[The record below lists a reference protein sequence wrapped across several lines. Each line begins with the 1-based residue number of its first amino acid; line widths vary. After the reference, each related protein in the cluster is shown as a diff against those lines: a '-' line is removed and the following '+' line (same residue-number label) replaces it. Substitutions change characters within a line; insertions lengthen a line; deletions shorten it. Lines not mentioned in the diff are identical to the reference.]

1 MDLKQYTIAQL
12 QSAYADTSVSVEAVT
27 SAYLD
32 AITHRDGSVKA
43 YLSVLASSAVERAEV
58 LDQRLA
64 AGEKPTA
71 LFGVPVAIKDN
82 LCLTGTRTT
91 AGSKMLEHYVAPYTA
106 TVVQRLLDAGAI
118 ILGKTNLD
126 EFAMGSSTENS
137 AFQKT
142 ANPWDLKRVP
152 GGSSGGSAAAVA
164 AQEALVALG
173 SDTGGS
179 IRQPA
184 SFCGLVGLKPTYGRV
199 SRAGVIALASSL
211 DQVGPFA
218 RNVAD
223 AFALF
228 RTIAGPD
235 AADATT
241 VDAPFTDAA
250 VLQKGFKGL
259 RVGVLP
265 DATMAGLEPNVA
277 ERIADAIRVM
287 EKGGAEI
294 IPVEIPHAALC
305 LAIYAILVTSE
316 SSSNLARYDGLR
328 YGASM
333 APAAGESFAAF
344 TTRVRGMALG
354 AEPQRRT
361 LLGTYALSKGYADQ
375 YYHRARQLQA
385 AVAWEFDNAFKTVD
399 VLFGPTSPSVAFP
412 IGEKFNDPLTMYL
425 SDIFT
430 VPANIANVPAL
441 SIPIGFSQHLPVGGQ
456 FIGPRFR
463 EDVVFRAGAA
473 FEAESGISNL
483 AAPLP

>member
-1 MDLKQYTIAQL
+1 MDPKRLTIAEL
-12 QSAYADTSVSVEAVT
+12 HDAYANGSLSVEAVT

-32 AITHRDGSVKA
+32 SITHRDGSVRA
-43 YLSVLASSAVERAEV
+43 YLSVQASAAIERAEA
-58 LDQRLA
+58 LDKRLA
-64 AGEKPTA
+64 SGEKPSG
-71 LFGVPVAIKDN
+71 LFGVPMAIKDN
-82 LCLTGTRTT
+82 LCLAGTRTT
-91 AGSKMLEHYVAPYTA
+91 AGSAMLTDYIAPYTA
-106 TVVQRLLDAGAI
+106 TVVQRVLDAGAV

-142 ANPWDLKRVP
+142 ANPWDLTRVP

-164 AQEALVALG
+164 AEEALVALG

-199 SRAGVIALASSL
+199 SRAGVVALASSL

-218 RNVAD
+218 RTVED

-228 RTIAGPD
+228 QTIAGQD

-241 VDAPFTDAA
+241 VDAPLTDQA
-250 VLQKGFKGL
+250 VLHRGLKGL
-259 RVGVLP
+259 RVGILP
-265 DATMAGLEPNVA
+265 DAVMEGVDPGVA
-277 ERIADAIRVM
+277 ERMADAVRTL
-287 EKGGAEI
+287 EKGGAQI
-294 IPVEIPHAALC
+294 VPVEIPHAQLC
-305 LAIYAILVTSE
+305 LAIYAIIVTSE

-328 YGASM
+328 YGASIL
-333 APAAGESFAAF
+333 PKPKETFAAY
-344 TTRVRGMALG
+344 TTRVRGMLLG

-361 LLGTYALSKGYADQ
+361 LLGTYALSKGYADK
-375 YYHRARQLQA
+375 YYHRAHALQA
-385 AVAWEFDNAFKTVD
+385 AVAWEFDNAFKHVD

-412 IGEKFNDPLTMYL
+412 LGEKFNDPLTMYL

-441 SIPIGFSQHLPVGGQ
+441 SIPIGFSQKLPVGGQ
-456 FIGPRFR
+456 FVGPRFR
-463 EDVVFRAGAA
+463 EDLVFRAGAGFA
-473 FEAESGISNL
+473 AESGITGLTAS
-483 AAPLP
+483 AA